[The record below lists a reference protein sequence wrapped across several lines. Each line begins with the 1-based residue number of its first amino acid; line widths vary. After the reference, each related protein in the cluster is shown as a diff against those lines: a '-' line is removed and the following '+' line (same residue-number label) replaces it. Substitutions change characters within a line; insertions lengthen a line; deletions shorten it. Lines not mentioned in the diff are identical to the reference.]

1 MSQKSTLKIAEIH
14 WKDELWSQF
23 VSLIAQ
29 QRSISTNYGP
39 LKNCFVAL
47 RSGVQSLERQPT
59 FEKNPNKFL
68 TRRKTH
74 RFAILQILA
83 RFRVATWKLR
93 PSISRNNR
101 WTSAANTSKHT
112 HPVFFIEIS
121 KKPATK
127 KTRRKMNEHHHHHH
141 SLEQFL
147 LALETP
153 QRAGDFFLAIR
164 KAEFFWVA
172 KVWPVPGIT
181 ALSSGGVAG
190 EVVRKCCVVVSFSK
204 SKGSYLL
211 TIVPMVL
218 PLMAWSLV
226 LGALECH
233 RYWKSNSV
241 TCSECCSILAVRF
254 VRLRAW
260 VVSCQKFG
268 MLLEFTRELLI
279 S

>member
-1 MSQKSTLKIAEIH
+1 M
-14 WKDELWSQF
+14 
-23 VSLIAQ
+23 
-29 QRSISTNYGP
+29 
-39 LKNCFVAL
+39 
-47 RSGVQSLERQPT
+47 QSLERQPT
-59 FEKNPNKFL
+59 FEKNPNKCL

-93 PSISRNNR
+93 LSISRNNR

-112 HPVFFIEIS
+112 HPVFLIEIS
-121 KKPATK
+121 KKPPTK
-127 KTRRKMNEHHHHHH
+127 KTRRKMNEHHHHH

-164 KAEFFWVA
+164 KAEFFGSPRYDQYLELQRYHQVELQGKRCGNA
-172 KVWPVPGIT
+172 GSCKRKKKGNTPKPKRLFQKVRG
-181 ALSSGGVAG
+181 L
-190 EVVRKCCVVVSFSK
+190 
-204 SKGSYLL
+204 YLL

-254 VRLRAW
+254 VRLRVW